1 MALALIYVFSP
12 LVPSVHHVCSYE
24 GHTFV
29 TFLEVFLEVM
39 IVLLSLRT
47 NMTDGFLHAME
58 SERAEKQFC
67 PDLLTILQA
76 LCSKYLCCIQNG
88 NHRQEQI

>member
-1 MALALIYVFSP
+1 MDSFIKVDDPLLLLASQDA
-12 LVPSVHHVCSYE
+12 
-24 GHTFV
+24 
-29 TFLEVFLEVM
+29 LEVM

-67 PDLLTILQA
+67 PDLLQVTNIGNPPGSLFKVFV
-76 LCSKYLCCIQNG
+76 LHSKW
-88 NHRQEQI
+88 

>member
-1 MALALIYVFSP
+1 MSSA
-12 LVPSVHHVCSYE
+12 PSVHHVCSYE

-29 TFLEVFLEVM
+29 TFLASQDALEVM
-39 IVLLSLRT
+39 IVLLNLRT